1 MNKDQLYYAKTKG
14 WEYLSLSNCFW
25 NYDTENDKYFI
36 ANKLQ
41 TRSFVTKLTKN
52 DWNKL
57 GINKNNAD
65 FEKVKD

>member
-1 MNKDQLYYAKTKG
+1 MKNEIYYAKAKG
-14 WEYLSLSNCFW
+14 WEKLSPSNYFW
-25 NYDTENDKYFI
+25 NYDTDNDKYFL

-41 TRSFVTKLTKN
+41 SGSFVTKMTKN

-65 FEKVKD
+65 FEKVED

>member
-1 MNKDQLYYAKTKG
+1 MQKLRDGNT
-14 WEYLSLSNCFW
+14 YLLVIVFW

-41 TRSFVTKLTKN
+41 TRSFVTKLTID

-57 GINKNNAD
+57 GINETNAD
-65 FEKVKD
+65 FEKVED